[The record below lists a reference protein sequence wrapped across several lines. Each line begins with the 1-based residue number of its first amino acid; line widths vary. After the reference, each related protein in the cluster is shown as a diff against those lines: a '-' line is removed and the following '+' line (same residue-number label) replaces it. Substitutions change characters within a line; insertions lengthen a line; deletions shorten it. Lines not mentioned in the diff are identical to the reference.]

1 MKSDPP
7 DLTCQVIQSLNTEI
21 HCCTE
26 WPGTSGQK
34 QIKIHY
40 CRENGYHPDGETLE
54 VDWPRHPSRSFHC
67 ENCFTLDARRKT
79 QEGPP
84 QDHMATDTYSGER
97 NQGDGEDL
105 GRHQAYGKGP
115 ADVEGAC
122 CCPTC
127 HLGVKGMS
135 E

>member
-1 MKSDPP
+1 M
-7 DLTCQVIQSLNTEI
+7 N
-21 HCCTE
+21 
-26 WPGTSGQK
+26 WPC
-34 QIKIHY
+34 Y
-40 CRENGYHPDGETLE
+40 
-54 VDWPRHPSRSFHC
+54 PSRSFHC
-67 ENCFTLDARRKT
+67 ENCFTLDARA
-79 QEGPP
+79 EGPP
-84 QDHMATDTYSGER
+84 PDHVATNSGER

-135 E
+135 EPRIARASRCAHNTVKQATFQKTTFRAGQLS